1 MTTVI
6 NTQHVLSDG
15 IVVEATTRKSNRTG
29 YTGAALS
36 PSWTLDANKPFIAA
50 CSNPT
55 DPAVMAQMSAQE
67 RTAWHGG
74 AYADAREAAYVVGMF
89 HADPVG
95 TERLI
100 KSSGPVDKFP
110 KDLYDLPVGLTNEA
124 AVEIL
129 NTKKALKKKATVA
142 VKLDAGIPA
151 QGNLSKFYTIDSIRA
166 AAKKCGGP
174 EQFQVALKG
183 INVVEAA
190 VKFDLI
196 IKE

>member
-1 MTTVI
+1 MSKVI
-6 NTQHVLSDG
+6 NIKHTLSDG
-15 IVVEATTRKSNRTG
+15 IVVEETNRKSNRTG

-36 PSWTLDANKPFIAA
+36 PSWTLDADKPFIAA

-55 DPAVMAQMSAQE
+55 DPVIMAQMSAQE

-74 AYADAREAAYVVGMF
+74 SYADAREAAYVVGMF

-100 KSSGPVDKFP
+100 HSHGPIDKFP
-110 KDLYDLPVGLTNEA
+110 ADLYELPVGLTNEA

-129 NTKKALKKKATVA
+129 NTKKALKKKTTVT
-142 VKLDAGIPA
+142 VKLDRALPA
-151 QGNLSKFYTIDSIRA
+151 AGNLGRFYTTDSIRS
-166 AAKKCGGP
+166 AAKKAGGP
-174 EQFQVALKG
+174 EQFQAILKG
-183 INVVEAA
+183 INVIEAA
-190 VKFDLI
+190 VKFNLT